1 MQSEKT
7 SREIA
12 AWRLELRDEV
22 SSTNTVLKEMALAGE
37 AEGKVLIARRQR
49 SGKGRM
55 GRSFYSPEETG
66 VYMSML
72 LRPNLTV
79 QESLLLTTAAA
90 VAVAG
95 AIEQICQVEAQIKWV
110 NDIYCHGKKVVGI
123 LTESALQT
131 PTGASHAPQLS
142 YAIVGIGINLWTP
155 TAGFPKELQTIAGS
169 VLDRP
174 RQKEESDLRLAL
186 AKAVLE
192 RFEAFYR
199 ALPARTFMEEYR
211 RRSLLIGQTVRVLDA
226 NHRAIEGYP
235 PVTVLD
241 VGDEAELIVALPDG
255 TRRAIHS
262 GEVSV
267 RPENQ

>member
-1 MQSEKT
+1 MGERYLL
-7 SREIA
+7 SR
-12 AWRLELRDEV
+12 
-22 SSTNTVLKEMALAGE
+22 
-37 AEGKVLIARRQR
+37 
-49 SGKGRM
+49 
-55 GRSFYSPEETG
+55 
-66 VYMSML
+66 
-72 LRPNLTV
+72 
-79 QESLLLTTAAA
+79 
-90 VAVAG
+90 
-95 AIEQICQVEAQIKWV
+95 
-110 NDIYCHGKKVVGI
+110 KKVVGI

-131 PTGASHAPQLS
+131 PTGASHAPRLS

-199 ALPARTFMEEYR
+199 ALPARAFMEEYR

-267 RPENQ
+267 RPKINKVVGGNKTMALIHINFYSQTLGMERGLEVILPQQQMASDKALRRRANGCPCSIYCTARQTTKRSGKEEPRSNAMRWPKGWQSLCRQQI